1 MGVVK
6 MRTTAQVRWPKA
18 GTRNLGHSRRAFVWL
33 ALALAA
39 SLGISIVF
47 AQEGLILVGS
57 GSSVPAPLYAKWA
70 EKFNQ
75 RQAGTQLRYLPI
87 GASEGIKQISHGSGD
102 FGAGE
107 VPLTAAD
114 RAEGNLVELPSV
126 LIGVVPIYNLPGVH
140 HELRFTGEVLAEI
153 YLGEIKTWNSPA
165 LVKLNP
171 DAELPDHA
179 IKVIYRPPGKGT
191 NYVFS
196 EFLSKTSAKF
206 RTRIGI
212 SASPKWPVGEAAERS
227 SDMADKVKGITGAIG
242 FVEQQYAV
250 KNSIPY
256 ASVENASGK
265 FVKATPESIA
275 AACRAAEAPSWDRFS
290 ASLSNAAGE
299 KSFPI
304 TSFSWL
310 YLRTASPDAKHA
322 AARTELLNWIYSD
335 GQQIAENE
343 GYSQLPQEL
352 LAKIKAKA
360 STLK

>member
-1 MGVVK
+1 
-6 MRTTAQVRWPKA
+6 MRLSAQAHVLKFRKC
-18 GTRNLGHSRRAFVWL
+18 HSAQTQRMFLPL
-33 ALALAA
+33 ALVILTGLCCSILAA
-39 SLGISIVF
+39 QD
-47 AQEGLILVGS
+47 ALILVGS

-70 EKFNQ
+70 EQFNQ

-114 RAEGNLVELPSV
+114 RTEGNLIELPSV

-140 HELRFTGEVLAEI
+140 HELRFSGEVLAEI
-153 YLGEIKTWNSPA
+153 YLGEIKTWNNPA

-171 DAELPDHA
+171 DAELPDHV
-179 IKVIYRPPGKGT
+179 IKVIYRPAGKGT

-206 RTRIGI
+206 RTRIGT
-212 SASPKWPVGEAAERS
+212 SASPKWPVGDPAERS
-227 SDMADKVKGITGAIG
+227 SDMADKVKEVTGAIG

-250 KNSIPY
+250 KNGIPY
-256 ASVENASGK
+256 ASVQNASGK

-275 AACRAAEAPSWDRFS
+275 AACRAVEAPSWDKFS
-290 ASLSNAAGE
+290 ASLSNAPGE

-304 TSFSWL
+304 TSFTWL
-310 YLRTASPDAKHA
+310 YLRTASSDAKRA
-322 AARTELLNWIYSD
+322 SARAELLNWIYSD
-335 GQQIAENE
+335 GEQIAEKE

-352 LAKIKAKA
+352 LAKVKTKAA
-360 STLK
+360 SLR